1 MGLKEVLSRM
11 KLVELAEPVP
21 VAGSGAPGSS
31 GSRPAGKAS
40 AGPAAP
46 VPDLDQLLASI
57 PTSRLDEG
65 TLAALATAGRS
76 SQSATSEPGSAGVS
90 GTGGAGAPGESSEI
104 PDFAAIYRAAGIEV
118 PGHGYSAFKILE
130 ILESPDL
137 APLDAK
143 AKAAALGGFLK
154 MNPSGPV
161 PLSDIIQDAVRRD
174 QALDRFE
181 EFLRGKLDARAA
193 EAERQNAALQAEI
206 DELTAKNR
214 ATMETNRRALEA
226 DRTGL
231 EGWRAQKETEERRLF
246 QAVSPF
252 VDQNP
257 ITAGTTPGPAT
268 AKP

>member
-21 VAGSGAPGSS
+21 VAGSAVPGTS
-31 GSRPAGKAS
+31 GNRPAGKAS

-46 VPDLDQLLASI
+46 VPDLDELLASI
-57 PTSRLDEG
+57 PTSRLDES

-76 SQSATSEPGSAGVS
+76 QAVTSEPGA
-90 GTGGAGAPGESSEI
+90 AGASQASGAGESSEI